1 METLSESEID
11 PSVAPDEKSPKGKVT
26 IQLDI
31 SNHAFAYLLH
41 FFEILMYGH

>member
-26 IQLDI
+26 IQYI
-31 SNHAFAYLLH
+31 SNHTFAYLLH
-41 FFEILMYGH
+41 FFEILMFGH